1 MITGMKASIYRNSLF
16 IYSGIFVLA
25 FLCLLFP
32 FRIESQ
38 PGGTYPTLFGVGMA
52 KAYTEIKS
60 GFEIPAV
67 FIEFGLMFIAASL
80 MVFTEKR
87 VFKIL
92 SLIALFFVAAYM
104 FLLYVIITFHFNLF
118 GPIKTV
124 TAGTGYFLFMLVELF
139 FVAFTIYL
147 FVKTFKSSLARKT
160 DLDLLDEF

>member
-1 MITGMKASIYRNSLF
+1 MKAFNYRNSLI
-16 IYSGIFVLA
+16 IYSAILVLA
-25 FLCLLFP
+25 ILCLFFP

-38 PGGTYPTLFGVGMA
+38 SGGTYPTLFGVGMA

-67 FIEFGLMFIAASL
+67 FIEFGLMFIASSL

-104 FLLYVIITFHFNLF
+104 FLLYVFITFHFDLF
-118 GPIKTV
+118 GPTKTV
-124 TAGTGYFLFMLVELF
+124 TAGTGYFLFMLVVLF
-139 FVAFTIYL
+139 FVVFTIYL
-147 FVKTFKSSLARKT
+147 FVKTFKSSLTKKS